1 MLPNQRPLEKEVTVA
16 WREDLKREWASLKER
31 ERELQELW
39 DDFERRYLEFEAIV
53 ASAKTTA
60 ERIRDSLKSSETP
73 STSIET
79 APTRTDERYEVWMTM
94 GNHRLIFDVK
104 AIPVVGQVGTSHFDP
119 NKLSEAFGNPV
130 SLSDATGEF
139 VEERVKTF
147 LDRVERW

>member
-1 MLPNQRPLEKEVTVA
+1 MA
-16 WREDLKREWASLKER
+16 WREDLKREWASLKQR

-39 DDFERRYLEFEAIV
+39 DDFERRYVEFEATI
-53 ASAKTTA
+53 AAAKTTA
-60 ERIRDSLKSSETP
+60 EKIRDSLESSQIP

-79 APTRTDERYEVWMTM
+79 PSTRTDERYEVWMTL

-104 AIPVVGQVGTSHFDP
+104 AIPVVGQVYTSHFDP

-139 VEERVKTF
+139 VSERVKTF